1 MVTDMS
7 TRFKHAF
14 VTGATGIVGSRLCER
29 LSEIGIR
36 VTAYSRTASRHKQP
50 DGVSQV
56 YGDIRD
62 AETLM
67 TASPSVDVIFHLA
80 GAVHNSYKTFEGYR
94 EVNVGGT
101 ENVAELA
108 RAVGA
113 KLIHVSTVNVEGFR
127 NGELKDYYANTK
139 SQAEDLIRDAVAGGL
154 DAVIVRPAT
163 IFGNSA
169 GRAGMIVDRIL
180 NGSLHVLPAPSR
192 MISPVWVDDLASALI
207 NAVDLGQK
215 NHTYTVAGPA
225 IKTSDFV
232 KSVCALIGTPS
243 PLISVPSWALVLP
256 IHLAWWSKRI
266 THWVPPI
273 SVESIKHD
281 SVYDGEK
288 AASDLRF
295 IYTPLTDIFSNL
307 DLES

>member
-1 MVTDMS
+1 MVINPS
-7 TRFKHAF
+7 VRFKHAF

-29 LSEIGIR
+29 LMEIGVR
-36 VTAYSRTASRHKQP
+36 VTAYSRTPSRYKQP
-50 DGVSQV
+50 AGVSQV

-62 AETLM
+62 VETLM
-67 TASPSVDVIFHLA
+67 TASQGADVIFHLA

-94 EVNVGGT
+94 GVNVGGT

-127 NGELKDYYANTK
+127 SGELKDYYANTK
-139 SQAEDLIRDAVAGGL
+139 SQAEDLIHVAVADGL
-154 DAVIVRPAT
+154 EAVIVRAAT

-169 GRAGMIVDRIL
+169 GQAGMIVDRIL
-180 NGSLHVLPAPSR
+180 KGTFNVLPAPSR

-215 NHTYTVAGPA
+215 GQTYTVAGPT

-232 KSVCALIGTPS
+232 KSVCTLVGTPS

-256 IHLAWWSKRI
+256 IQVTWWCRHI
-266 THWVPPI
+266 TRWVPPV
-273 SVESIKHD
+273 SVESIKND

-295 IYTPLTDIFSNL
+295 IYTPLAEIFSKLNVKP
-307 DLES
+307 